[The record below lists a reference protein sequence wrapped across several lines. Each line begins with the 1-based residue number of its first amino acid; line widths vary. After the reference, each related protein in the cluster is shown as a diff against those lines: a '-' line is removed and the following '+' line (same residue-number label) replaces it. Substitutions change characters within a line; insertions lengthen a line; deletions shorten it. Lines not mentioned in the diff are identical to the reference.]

1 MDSQQK
7 QSADKPKKKKIGR
20 PTKATP
26 ELLERIVEDIAAGL
40 TDEQACAAN
49 GVSVRQLYEWQ
60 KKPEFP
66 QLRARKE
73 AARIKDMQAR
83 IEACDSGS
91 GDWKRFQW
99 FLKCKF
105 PNQFG
110 DQPLVAL
117 TQNNYQIS
125 EERAREIDARVKR
138 LRGENRVGTP

>member
-1 MDSQQK
+1 MDSQK
-7 QSADKPKKKKIGR
+7 KRPADKPKKKIGR

-26 ELLERIVEDIAAGL
+26 ELLERILEDIAAGL

-49 GVSVRQLYEWQ
+49 GLGVRQLYEWQ
-60 KKPEFP
+60 KRPEF
-66 QLRARKE
+66 QDLRARKE

-105 PNQFG
+105 PQQFG

-138 LRGENRVGTP
+138 LLGETE